1 MARAPS
7 VEAFMAAL
15 QHRAKPDIEA
25 LRQLILAACPG
36 LTERIKWNA
45 PSFGPG
51 DDDRITMRLQ
61 PGDQLQLIL
70 HRGAK
75 MRADDGFSFEDPH
88 GLIEWASNDRGVVTI
103 TESPQAGGEDHL
115 TDLVRRWIA
124 ATP

>member
-1 MARAPS
+1 MAKIQS
-7 VEAFMAAL
+7 VDAFMAAL
-15 QHRAKPDIEA
+15 QHRAKSDIEA
-25 LRQLILAACPG
+25 LRQLILAASPG

-51 DDDRITMRLQ
+51 NDDRITMRLQ
-61 PGDQLQLIL
+61 PGDQLQLIF

-75 MRADDGFSFEDPH
+75 MRTDTFSFEDPH
-88 GLIEWASNDRGVVTI
+88 GLMTWAAPDRGVVTI
-103 TESPQAGGEDHL
+103 TESPQAGKVDLL

>member
-1 MARAPS
+1 MAKVQS
-7 VEAFMAAL
+7 VDAFMAAL
-15 QHRAKPDIEA
+15 QHRAKSDIEA
-25 LRQLILAACPG
+25 LRQLILAASPG

-51 DDDRITMRLQ
+51 NDDRITMRLQ
-61 PGDQLQLIL
+61 PGDQLQLIF

-75 MRADDGFSFEDPH
+75 MHTDAFSFEDPH
-88 GLIEWASNDRGVVTI
+88 GLMTWAAPDRGIVTI
-103 TESPQAGGEDHL
+103 TESPQAGKVDLL